1 MQMSDQVSR
10 ETTGLPKLE
19 MQYRWVTERGLRL
32 LTGAST
38 LPVYMALRDMGLPE
52 VEELIPADGSL
63 LVVLLPGSDISAA
76 LADMLN
82 NVDGTIALGAGR
94 AYRIPVIFDGED
106 LPVAAW
112 QARMTTEML
121 IECVLNLELTVGFLG
136 FQPGFA
142 YLVGLPAELCLPR
155 RASPRK
161 RVAAGSV
168 ALGGGYCGIYPAP
181 GPGGWHLIGRTDLR
195 LFDPQANPPARF
207 QPGDVVKF
215 VAA

>member
-1 MQMSDQVSR
+1 
-10 ETTGLPKLE
+10 
-19 MQYRWVTERGLRL
+19 MQYRWVTERGLRF
-32 LTGAST
+32 LTGVST
-38 LPVYMALRDMGLPE
+38 LPVYRALRDMRLPE
-52 VEELIPADGSL
+52 IEELIPADGSL
-63 LVVLLPGSDISAA
+63 LVVLVSGSDIPAA
-76 LADMLN
+76 LAGILN
-82 NVDGTIALGAGR
+82 NAGGVIVPS
-94 AYRIPVIFDGED
+94 AGQVHSIPIIFDGED
-106 LPVAAW
+106 LPVAAEL
-112 QARMTTEML
+112 ARLSTEML
-121 IECVLNLELTVGFLG
+121 IERVLNLKLTVGFLG

-142 YLVGLPAELCLPR
+142 YLAGLPAELCLPR

-161 RVAAGSV
+161 RVSAGSV

>member
-1 MQMSDQVSR
+1 MKQQA
-10 ETTGLPKLE
+10 TPKPE
-19 MQYRWVTERGLRL
+19 MQYRWVTELGLRVL
-32 LTGAST
+32 AGAST
-38 LPVYMALRDMGLPE
+38 LPIYMALRDMRLPE
-52 VEELIPADGSL
+52 IEELIPADGSL
-63 LVVLLPGSDISAA
+63 LVVLVPGSDIPAA
-76 LADMLN
+76 LADILN
-82 NVDGTIALGAGR
+82 NPGGAIVSSAGQVH
-94 AYRIPVIFDGED
+94 RIPVIFDGED
-106 LPVAAW
+106 LPVAAGL
-112 QARMTTEML
+112 ARLTTEML
-121 IECVLNLELTVGFLG
+121 IERVLNLQLTVGFLG

-142 YLVGLPAELCLPR
+142 YLAGLPAELCLPR

-161 RVAAGSV
+161 RVSAGSV

>member
-1 MQMSDQVSR
+1 
-10 ETTGLPKLE
+10 
-19 MQYRWVTERGLRL
+19 
-32 LTGAST
+32 
-38 LPVYMALRDMGLPE
+38 MALRDIGLPE

-63 LVVLLPGSDISAA
+63 LVVLLPGSDIPAA
-76 LADMLN
+76 LAGILN
-82 NVDGTIALGAGR
+82 KAGGTIAPGAGR
-94 AYRIPVIFDGED
+94 AHSIPVIFDGED
-106 LPVAAW
+106 LSVAAG
-112 QARMTTEML
+112 QARLTTEML
-121 IECVLNLELTVGFLG
+121 IERVLNLELTVGFLG

-142 YLVGLPAELCLPR
+142 YLIGLPAELCLPR

-181 GPGGWHLIGRTDLR
+181 RPGGWHLIGRTDLR